1 VQSSAV
7 DIPKGGLVHS
17 DPERYGTLRHPG
29 DLYSYDIFSQAGLAL
44 RGHGTGVDPFRGYK
58 VKRLIAMGESQSAG
72 RLTTYVNAVHPGARV
87 FDGFLIHSRG
97 TTPAPLGDRQTG
109 VVDPTIP
116 AGTRI
121 SADIDVPVLI
131 FETEYDV
138 IGGYADARQPDSRNI
153 RVWEVAGT
161 SHIDSY
167 TGGGYS
173 LSDLGDG
180 AAELAQLDPARASGG
195 LLSCSEPLNAGGQY
209 AVLASALAHL
219 DAWVRKGTPP
229 PKFPRLDTSGYGD
242 SITAARDGL
251 GIARGGIRTPIV
263 DAPLAAN
270 TGFGTNMPG
279 FCRVFGQT
287 KPFDATKLA
296 KLYPHGSSDYVKAFD
311 RAVTRALK
319 AGVWLEPEANN
330 FEAAARKISF
340 G

>member
-1 VQSSAV
+1 
-7 DIPKGGLVHS
+7 
-17 DPERYGTLRHPG
+17 
-29 DLYSYDIFSQAGLAL
+29 
-44 RGHGTGVDPFRGYK
+44 
-58 VKRLIAMGESQSAG
+58 
-72 RLTTYVNAVHPGARV
+72 NAVHPGARV

-121 SADIDVPVLI
+121 SADVDVPVLI

-195 LLSCSEPLNAGGQY
+195 LLSCSQALNPGGQY
-209 AVLASALAHL
+209 AVPASA
-219 DAWVRKGTPP
+219 
-229 PKFPRLDTSGYGD
+229 
-242 SITAARDGL
+242 
-251 GIARGGIRTPIV
+251 
-263 DAPLAAN
+263 
-270 TGFGTNMPG
+270 
-279 FCRVFGQT
+279 
-287 KPFDATKLA
+287 
-296 KLYPHGSSDYVKAFD
+296 
-311 RAVTRALK
+311 
-319 AGVWLEPEANN
+319 
-330 FEAAARKISF
+330 
-340 G
+340 